1 VGCSDDTGSTKLDS
15 GPGKKDGKVV
25 KNDGKAKADKK
36 VYPDTGPVKSAQVCG
51 TLEDPSG
58 NKLPN
63 HPVIVC
69 DDLTCYSD
77 DSTGTGTF
85 CVAVDAKGEYITH
98 STATTKAGKPYTD
111 VYFPTMVTQAD
122 INGEKKIQVGKV
134 VVPFTPKALQKVD
147 IKAGGAHDLGGGVS
161 VTIAAGSAKKP
172 PLEPDLKIGAAV
184 LKKGQVNPA
193 TGKYYKGS
201 GKLHMAVAFRP
212 LETTFTTPMSF
223 KFPGHGLAAGAAV
236 EIYFISEKD
245 GKLTKQGDGKE
256 SGGSIVNV
264 TGQGIKHL
272 GMILVYTK

>member
-1 VGCSDDTGSTKLDS
+1 
-15 GPGKKDGKVV
+15 
-25 KNDGKAKADKK
+25 
-36 VYPDTGPVKSAQVCG
+36 
-51 TLEDPSG
+51 
-58 NKLPN
+58 
-63 HPVIVC
+63 
-69 DDLTCYSD
+69 
-77 DSTGTGTF
+77 
-85 CVAVDAKGEYITH
+85 VDAKGEYITH